1 MSILDRIEQFSKRP
15 GGSTLNPQDLRALTM
30 LVYIVSL
37 LGEHAELD
45 RIKEQNQGNPLD
57 LLLKLRG

>member
-1 MSILDRIEQFSKRP
+1 MSILDRIEQFVKRP